1 VQGSISS
8 TEKTLVSDR
17 EAVPVSVWT
26 NHSFAVP
33 NGVVNERVTVNSSNT
48 PVESGVRASS
58 YSQ

>member
-1 VQGSISS
+1 MQGSISS
-8 TEKTLVSDR
+8 TEKTLESDKD
-17 EAVPVSVWT
+17 AVPVSVWM

-48 PVESGVRASS
+48 PVPSGVIASS